1 MLLVG
6 CSPGTAGV
14 PLDGLG
20 ACRRRY
26 YILYNVGLGT
36 RMVWDGVDHVTVRRT
51 YLFTTLQVTFANDA
65 SRAAPC
71 SVVSWYNLPCNIQT
85 GTSFEGTLR
94 CNYSLC
100 ARYPGM
106 YRMRCFCHSRK

>member
-51 YLFTTLQVTFANDA
+51 YLFTTLKGLVEKVHTFDTRGHTVPLLRRYDR
-65 SRAAPC
+65 SRAHRDRDI
-71 SVVSWYNLPCNIQT
+71 VWL
-85 GTSFEGTLR
+85 
-94 CNYSLC
+94 
-100 ARYPGM
+100 
-106 YRMRCFCHSRK
+106 